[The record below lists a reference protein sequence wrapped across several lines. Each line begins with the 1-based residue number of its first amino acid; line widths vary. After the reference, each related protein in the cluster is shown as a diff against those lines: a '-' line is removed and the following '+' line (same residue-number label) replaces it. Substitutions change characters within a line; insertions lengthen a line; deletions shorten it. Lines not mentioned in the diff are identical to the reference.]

1 MSSDKAY
8 SRVKS
13 SKLMFKGASKP
24 KKVIKRQPDEAGF
37 AHRTTEDVAEREE
50 EEEEEQIRILSGS
63 GRVTSSGTTIF
74 GHETLFSNEL
84 AVGDAI
90 VVSHPQSL
98 VDETKIVRMVLS
110 NVSISVSSAFSC
122 DLVSTAAFRYVK
134 APKPKHGQTESSSS
148 SSGAGVGTEEEQRMR
163 KLHQVVALPLSP
175 HSMTD
180 CLWCRCYSGYPPEV
194 TYLTTFPCDDD
205 DDDDDGD
212 DDDDDDDIATC
223 MHVCTSSLS

>member
-1 MSSDKAY
+1 MSDKAY

-24 KKVIKRQPDEAGF
+24 KKVTKRQPDEAEF
-37 AHRTTEDVAEREE
+37 AHRSTEDVVELEVE

-63 GRVTSSGTTIF
+63 GRITSSGTTIF
-74 GHETLFSNEL
+74 GHETRFSSEL

-122 DLVSTAAFRYVK
+122 DLVSTASFRYVK
-134 APKPKHGQTESSSS
+134 APKPKKGQTTEASSSS
-148 SSGAGVGTEEEQRMR
+148 SAGTEEEQRMR
-163 KLHQVVALPLSP
+163 KLHQVVALREPLI
-175 HSMTD
+175 D
-180 CLWCRCYSGYPPEV
+180 
-194 TYLTTFPCDDD
+194 
-205 DDDDDGD
+205 
-212 DDDDDDDIATC
+212 
-223 MHVCTSSLS
+223 

>member
-1 MSSDKAY
+1 MSDKAY

-24 KKVIKRQPDEAGF
+24 KKVTKTRQPSADEAGF
-37 AHRTTEDVAEREE
+37 AHRTTEDVVEGEE

-63 GRVTSSGTTIF
+63 GRITSSGTTIF
-74 GHETLFSNEL
+74 GHETRFSSEL

-134 APKPKHGQTESSSS
+134 APKPKRGQAEASSS
-148 SSGAGVGTEEEQRMR
+148 SSGAGGGTEEEQRMR
-163 KLHQVVALPLSP
+163 KLHQV
-175 HSMTD
+175 
-180 CLWCRCYSGYPPEV
+180 
-194 TYLTTFPCDDD
+194 
-205 DDDDDGD
+205 
-212 DDDDDDDIATC
+212 
-223 MHVCTSSLS
+223 